1 MKRIYGI
8 FFLIFL
14 LLLTGCENNE
24 KAQYY
29 IQKEDAVADGTV
41 TLEVFAW
48 EDEEENLRILSEA
61 FMKENADI
69 SINMNILPVSEYSQQ
84 MMGIKKGMQTGDVVL
99 FSNISEPVVWIEK
112 DVLQDLAPWLE
123 NTEECYETWY
133 QGEDEK
139 YISYM
144 RP

>member
-69 SINMNILPVSEYSQQ
+69 SINMNILPVSEYS
-84 MMGIKKGMQTGDVVL
+84 
-99 FSNISEPVVWIEK
+99 
-112 DVLQDLAPWLE
+112 
-123 NTEECYETWY
+123 Y
-133 QGEDEK
+133 
-139 YISYM
+139 
-144 RP
+144 